1 MPRQVRAASGPN
13 LWKATDRIVGSEASR
28 ALWQKDAAAESPIGA
43 SAADIVVPIA
53 VMRPIGAPGSER
65 NFLFAHVLV
74 RRSAAV

>member
-13 LWKATDRIVGSEASR
+13 LWKATDRVVGSKASR

-53 VMRPIGAPGSER
+53 VMRPIGAPGSEW

-74 RRSAAV
+74 RGSAAV

>member
-13 LWKATDRIVGSEASR
+13 LWKATDRMVGSEASH

-53 VMRPIGAPGSER
+53 VMRPLGAPGSER
-65 NFLFAHVLV
+65 NFLFTDVLV
-74 RRSAAV
+74 RRSASL